1 MRAALVAA
9 ALALALPAAAA
20 PPHGKPFWQGIVV
33 ADYAVPE
40 GESVE
45 ALTLELVELLGSPD
59 PNLRDGIGYEVFAR
73 WVYRDGRLGAEAL
86 ERVRLALQKGL
97 AAKLGE
103 TATDSAFRRS
113 FSALD
118 LSVLAAYDLKA
129 PFLTEEAF
137 SDLLG
142 AALAYLGA
150 EKDLRGFEPK
160 KGWVHATAHTADL
173 LKFLARSPRL
183 TPEGQG
189 RIVEAVAQKLRTA
202 GVVFTWGEDER
213 LAAALLSLARRKD
226 AGVAPFEKWL
236 ASLTAEHEA
245 LWKGP
250 LDPKAYV
257 AVRAQKNAL
266 AHLAALL
273 FREPAGAVPEA
284 LVKGLSAALSKM
296 PG

>member
-1 MRAALVAA
+1 MRAAAA
-9 ALALALPAAAA
+9 ALALALALPSAAAT
-20 PPHGKPFWQGIVV
+20 PHGKPFWQGIVV

-45 ALTLELVELLGSPD
+45 ELAMELVELLASPD
-59 PNLRDGIGYEVFAR
+59 PDLRDGIGYEVLAR

-86 ERVRLALQKGL
+86 ERLRAALQKGL
-97 AAKLGE
+97 VAKVGE
-103 TATDSAFRRS
+103 TGTDSAFRRS
-113 FSALD
+113 FSALG

-129 PFLTEEAF
+129 PFLSKESF
-137 SDLLG
+137 DDLLG
-142 AALAYLGA
+142 ASLAYLAA
-150 EKDLRGFEPK
+150 ERDLRGFEPK

-183 TPEGQG
+183 PPDAQG
-189 RIVEAVAQKLRTA
+189 RVVEAVARKLRTS

-213 LAAALLSLARRKD
+213 LAAALLSLLKRKD
-226 AGVAPFEKWL
+226 ADVAPFESWF
-236 ASLTAEHEA
+236 ASLAAEHEA

-266 AHLAALL
+266 VHLAALVS
-273 FREPAGAVPEA
+273 REAGGAVPEA
-284 LVKGLSAALSKM
+284 LVKSLSAALSKM